1 LMAPK
6 NEIPKIATRDGVVET
21 ASQKGPEHPTVVG
34 GKYVPSRSSASSVV
48 GRTSTS
54 RVERL
59 LGLFLFAVRFV
70 FDRSLFVFRF
80 LATGFPSLFNLRK
93 TLSPA
98 EIPPTPQ
105 HAADIVP
112 EAANMRG
119 SY

>member
-1 LMAPK
+1 MAPK

-59 LGLFLFAVRFV
+59 LGLFFFAVRFV
-70 FDRSLFVFRF
+70 FDRSLFAFRF
-80 LATGFPSLFNLRK
+80 LATGFLVISRKQNRSVPRELR
-93 TLSPA
+93 TPPN
-98 EIPPTPQ
+98 IP
-105 HAADIVP
+105 
-112 EAANMRG
+112 
-119 SY
+119 